1 MGWLDSSTKG
11 TGDEEKFAAV
21 FIRYYGATIHS
32 EIKIRPMA
40 GQPEH
45 KMRHRWK
52 ADDLHMNHTT
62 GNTREMTNIRACG
75 KVTVRISLQGWL
87 DKSYGG
93 RPI

>member
-1 MGWLDSSTKG
+1 MVWLGSSTKG
-11 TGDEEKFAAV
+11 TGDEEKSAV
-21 FIRYYGATIHS
+21 FIRYYGATMDS
-32 EIKIRPMA
+32 EIEIRPMA
-40 GQPEH
+40 GRPEH

-52 ADDLHMNHTT
+52 ADVLHMNHTA
-62 GNTREMTNIRACG
+62 GNAREMTNIRACG